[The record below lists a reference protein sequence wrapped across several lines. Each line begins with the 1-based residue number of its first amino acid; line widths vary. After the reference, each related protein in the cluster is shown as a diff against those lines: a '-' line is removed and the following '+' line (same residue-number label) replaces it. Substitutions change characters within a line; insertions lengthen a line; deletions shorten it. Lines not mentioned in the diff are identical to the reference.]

1 MELPEVILDISSISP
16 LRKPD
21 RDTVYDMLI
30 LGGGPAAMSAV
41 VYAAR
46 KMINL
51 AVITS
56 DFGGQMNETAEVENY
71 LGFPSIRAGDLV
83 AKFKEHVMGFDI
95 PVSMG
100 VSVKE
105 VKRKED
111 NETFEI
117 LMEDNTSFCG
127 HTVIFA
133 TGKHH
138 RALTVP
144 GEKELIGRGVAY
156 CATCDAPLYK
166 DKKVVIVGG
175 GNSAFTTALDLLR
188 LNAEAVVVN
197 FLRGWQA
204 DEALQQRVRK
214 FGKVRFLDY
223 HEIVRVE
230 GKDKLETVVCKDRDS
245 AEEERIEA
253 NGLFVE
259 IGLLPNS
266 DPVSKLAGLNE
277 RGEVVVDC
285 YCRTDIPGL
294 FGAGDVT
301 DVPHK
306 QIIIS
311 AGEGA
316 KAALSAYDYLIKKSQ
331 I

>member
-1 MELPEVILDISSISP
+1 MELPGVILDISSISP

-21 RDTVYDMLI
+21 HDAVYDMLI

-51 AVITS
+51 ALITL
-56 DFGGQMNETAEVENY
+56 DFGGQMNETADVENY

-83 AKFKEHVMGFDI
+83 AKFKEHIMGFDI

-100 VSVKE
+100 ISIAE
-105 VKRKED
+105 VKKKD
-111 NETFEI
+111 DTFEV
-117 LMEDNTSFCG
+117 LLEDGASFFG
-127 HTVIFA
+127 HAAIFA
-133 TGKHH
+133 TGKRH
-138 RALTVP
+138 RPLTVP
-144 GEKELIGRGVAY
+144 GEKELVGKGVAY

-197 FLRGWQA
+197 FLSGWQA
-204 DEALQQRVRK
+204 DNALQNRVRK
-214 FGKVRFLDY
+214 FGKIQFLDY
-223 HEIVRVE
+223 HETVRVE
-230 GKDKLETVVCKDRDS
+230 GKDKLDAVVIRDQKTG
-245 AEEERIEA
+245 EEKRIEA
-253 NGLFVE
+253 DGLFVE

-266 DPVSKLAGLNE
+266 DPVKKLVEMNE
-277 RGEVVVDC
+277 HGEVVTDC
-285 YCRTDIPGL
+285 YCRTNVPGL

-301 DVPHK
+301 DVPYK

-316 KAALSAYDYLIKKSQ
+316 KAALSAYDYLIAKSQ

>member
-1 MELPEVILDISSISP
+1 MELPGVILDISSISP

-21 RDTVYDMLI
+21 HDTVYDMLI

-51 AVITS
+51 AVITL

-83 AKFKEHVMGFDI
+83 TKFKEHTISFDI

-100 VSVKE
+100 ISITE
-105 VKRKED
+105 VKRKE
-111 NETFEI
+111 NTFEV
-117 LMEDNTSFCG
+117 LLEDGTSFFG
-127 HTVIFA
+127 HTVVFA
-133 TGKHH
+133 TGKRH
-138 RALTVP
+138 RPLTVP
-144 GEKELIGRGVAY
+144 GEKELVGKGVAY

-197 FLRGWQA
+197 FIIGWQA

-214 FGKVRFLDY
+214 FGKVQFLDY
-223 HEIVRVE
+223 HEIVSVE
-230 GKDKLETVVCKDRDS
+230 GKDKLETVVIRDRR
-245 AEEERIEA
+245 AGEEKKIDA

-266 DPVSKLAGLNE
+266 DPVKKLAGLNKH
-277 RGEVVVDC
+277 GEVLVDC
-285 YCRTDIPGL
+285 YCRTNIPGL

-316 KAALSAYDYLIKKSQ
+316 KAALSAYDYLIEKSQ

>member
-1 MELPEVILDISSISP
+1 MELPGVILDISSISP

-21 RDTVYDMLI
+21 HDTVYDMLI
-30 LGGGPAAMSAV
+30 LGGGPAAMSAL

-51 AVITS
+51 AIVTL

-83 AKFKEHVMGFDI
+83 ARFKEHIMGFDI

-100 VSVKE
+100 ISIAE
-105 VKRKED
+105 VRRKGD
-111 NETFEI
+111 DFEV
-117 LMEDNTSFCG
+117 LMEDGTSFFG
-127 HTVIFA
+127 HSVVFA
-133 TGKHH
+133 TGKRH
-138 RALTVP
+138 RPLTVP
-144 GEKELIGRGVAY
+144 GEKDLVGKGVAY

-175 GNSAFTTALDLLR
+175 GNSAFTTVLDLSR
-188 LNAEAVVVN
+188 LNAKTVVVN
-197 FLRGWQA
+197 FLSGWQA
-204 DEALQQRVRK
+204 DEALRQRVES

-223 HEIVRVE
+223 HEILRVE
-230 GKDKLETVVCKDRDS
+230 GKDKLEAVVVRDRGS
-245 AEEERIEA
+245 GEEARIEA
-253 NGLFVE
+253 DGLFVE

-266 DPVSKLAGLNE
+266 DPVKKLAVLNKI
-277 RGEVVVDC
+277 GEVVVDC

>member
-1 MELPEVILDISSISP
+1 MELPGVILDISSISP
-16 LRKPD
+16 LRKPNH
-21 RDTVYDMLI
+21 DTVYDMLI

-83 AKFKEHVMGFDI
+83 ARFKEHIGSFDI
-95 PVSMG
+95 PVNMG
-100 VSVKE
+100 ISILE
-105 VKRKED
+105 VKRKEE
-111 NETFEI
+111 NFEV
-117 LMEDNTSFCG
+117 LMEDGTSFLG

-133 TGKHH
+133 TGKRH
-138 RALTVP
+138 RPLTVP
-144 GEKELIGRGVAY
+144 GEKELVGKGVAY

-166 DKKVVIVGG
+166 DRKVVIVGG

-197 FLRGWQA
+197 FLSGWQA
-204 DEALQQRVRK
+204 DQALQKRVRN

-223 HEIVRVE
+223 HEVVRVE
-230 GKDKLETVVCKDRDS
+230 GKDKLETVAIRDRRS
-245 AEEERIEA
+245 GEEKRIDA

-266 DPVSKLAGLNE
+266 DPVKKLVGLNE
-277 RGEVVVDC
+277 HGEVVVDC

-316 KAALSAYDYLIKKSQ
+316 KAALSAYDYLIEKSQ

>member
-1 MELPEVILDISSISP
+1 MELPGVILDISSISP

-21 RDTVYDMLI
+21 HDTVYDMLI

-51 AVITS
+51 AVITL
-56 DFGGQMNETAEVENY
+56 DFGGQINETAEVENY

-83 AKFKEHVMGFDI
+83 ARFNEHIRSFDF

-100 VSVKE
+100 ISTVEVRKKE
-105 VKRKED
+105 G
-111 NETFEI
+111 TFEV
-117 LMEDNTSFCG
+117 LMEDGTSFWG
-127 HTVIFA
+127 HTIIVA
-133 TGKHH
+133 TGKRH
-138 RALTVP
+138 RPLTVP
-144 GEKELIGRGVAY
+144 GERELLGKGVAY

-188 LNAEAVVVN
+188 LNAEAVVAN
-197 FLRGWQA
+197 FLSGWQA
-204 DEALQQRVRK
+204 DGAIQRRVRK
-214 FGKVRFLDY
+214 FGKVQFMDY

-230 GKDKLETVVCKDRDS
+230 GKDKLETVVIRDRKS
-245 AEEERIEA
+245 GEEKRIDA
-253 NGLFVE
+253 DGLFVE

-266 DPVSKLAGLNE
+266 DPVKKLVGLNE
-277 RGEVVVDC
+277 HGEVLVDC

-316 KAALSAYDYLIKKSQ
+316 KAALSAYDYLIEKSE

>member
-1 MELPEVILDISSISP
+1 
-16 LRKPD
+16 
-21 RDTVYDMLI
+21 
-30 LGGGPAAMSAV
+30 
-41 VYAAR
+41 
-46 KMINL
+46 MINL

-83 AKFKEHVMGFDI
+83 ARFKEHIMSFDI

-100 VSVKE
+100 ISIAE
-105 VKRKED
+105 VRRKED
-111 NETFEI
+111 NFEV
-117 LMEDNTSFCG
+117 LMEDRTSFFG

-133 TGKHH
+133 TGKRH

-144 GEKELIGRGVAY
+144 GEKELVGKGVAY

-166 DKKVVIVGG
+166 DKKVVIAGG

-197 FLRGWQA
+197 FLSGWQA
-204 DEALQQRVRK
+204 DEAIQQRVRK
-214 FGKVRFLDY
+214 FGKVEFLDY

-230 GKDKLETVVCKDRDS
+230 GRDKLETVITRDRGS
-245 AEEERIEA
+245 GEEKRIGA

-266 DPVSKLAGLNE
+266 DPVKKLAGLNKH
-277 RGEVVVDC
+277 GEVVVDC

-294 FGAGDVT
+294 FSAGDVT

-306 QIIIS
+306 LIIIS

-316 KAALSAYDYLIKKSQ
+316 KAALSAYDYLIVKSQ

>member
-1 MELPEVILDISSISP
+1 MELPGVILDISSVSP

-21 RDTVYDMLI
+21 HDAVYDMLI

-51 AVITS
+51 AIITL

-71 LGFPSIRAGDLV
+71 LGFPSITAGDLV
-83 AKFKEHVMGFDI
+83 ARFKEHIMGFDI

-100 VSVKE
+100 ISIAE
-105 VKRKED
+105 VRRKED
-111 NETFEI
+111 NFEV
-117 LMEDNTSFCG
+117 LMEDGKSFSG
-127 HTVIFA
+127 HTVILA
-133 TGKHH
+133 TGKRH

-144 GEKELIGRGVAY
+144 GEKKLVGKGVAY

-188 LNAEAVVVN
+188 LNAQAVVVN
-197 FLRGWQA
+197 FLSGWQA
-204 DEALQQRVRK
+204 DQALQDRVRK
-214 FGKVRFLDY
+214 FGKVQFLDQ

-230 GKDKLETVVCKDRDS
+230 GKDKFEAVAVRDLRS
-245 AEEERIEA
+245 GEEKRIEA
-253 NGLFVE
+253 DGIFVE

-266 DPVSKLAGLNE
+266 DPVMKLVKLND

-294 FGAGDVT
+294 FAAGDVT

-316 KAALSAYDYLIKKSQ
+316 KAALSAYNYLIEKSQ

>member
-1 MELPEVILDISSISP
+1 MELPGVILDISSISP

-21 RDTVYDMLI
+21 HDTVYDMLI

-51 AVITS
+51 AVVS
-56 DFGGQMNETAEVENY
+56 LDFGGQMNETADVENY
-71 LGFPSIRAGDLV
+71 LGFPSIMAGDLV
-83 AKFKEHVMGFDI
+83 ARFKEHIMGFDI
-95 PVSMG
+95 PASMG
-100 VSVKE
+100 TSIVE
-105 VKRKED
+105 VRRKED
-111 NETFEI
+111 NFEVLMGDGTF
-117 LMEDNTSFCG
+117 FFG

-133 TGKHH
+133 TGKRH
-138 RALTVP
+138 RPLTVP
-144 GEKELIGRGVAY
+144 GEKELVGKGVAY

-188 LNAEAVVVN
+188 LNAQAVVVN
-197 FLRGWQA
+197 FLSGWQA
-204 DEALQQRVRK
+204 DQALQNRVRK
-214 FGKVRFLDY
+214 FGKVQFLDY
-223 HEIVRVE
+223 HEILRVE
-230 GKDKLETVVCKDRDS
+230 GKDKLEAVAIRDRR
-245 AEEERIEA
+245 AGEEKRIEA
-253 NGLFVE
+253 DGLFVE

-266 DPVSKLAGLNE
+266 DPVRKLVQVNE
-277 RGEVVVDC
+277 HGEVVVDC

-316 KAALSAYDYLIKKSQ
+316 KAAISAYDYLIEKSQ

>member
-1 MELPEVILDISSISP
+1 MELPGVILDISSISP

-21 RDTVYDMLI
+21 HDTVYDMLI
-30 LGGGPAAMSAV
+30 LGGGPAAMSAL

-51 AVITS
+51 AIVTL

-83 AKFKEHVMGFDI
+83 ARFKEHIMGFDI

-100 VSVKE
+100 ISIAE
-105 VKRKED
+105 VRRKGD
-111 NETFEI
+111 DFEV
-117 LMEDNTSFCG
+117 LMEDGTSFFG
-127 HTVIFA
+127 HSVIFA
-133 TGKHH
+133 TGKRH
-138 RALTVP
+138 RPLTVP
-144 GEKELIGRGVAY
+144 GEKDLVGKGVAY

-175 GNSAFTTALDLLR
+175 GNSAFTTALDLSR
-188 LNAEAVVVN
+188 LNAKTVVVN
-197 FLRGWQA
+197 FLSGWQA
-204 DEALQQRVRK
+204 DEALMQRVES

-223 HEIVRVE
+223 HEILRVE
-230 GKDKLETVVCKDRDS
+230 GKDKLEAVVVRDRGS
-245 AEEERIEA
+245 GEEARIEA
-253 NGLFVE
+253 DGLFVE

-266 DPVSKLAGLNE
+266 DPVKKLAVLNE
-277 RGEVVVDC
+277 IGEVVVDC

>member
-1 MELPEVILDISSISP
+1 MELPGVILDISSISP

-21 RDTVYDMLI
+21 HNTVYDMLI

-51 AVITS
+51 AVITL

-83 AKFKEHVMGFDI
+83 AKFKEHTRSFDI
-95 PVSMG
+95 PVSMDI
-100 VSVKE
+100 SIAE

-111 NETFEI
+111 TFEI
-117 LMEDNTSFCG
+117 LLEDGTSFFG

-133 TGKHH
+133 TGKRH
-138 RALTVP
+138 RPLTVP
-144 GEKELIGRGVAY
+144 GEKELVGKGVAY

-197 FLRGWQA
+197 FLSGWQA

-214 FGKVRFLDY
+214 FAKVRFLDY

-230 GKDKLETVVCKDRDS
+230 GKDRLEAVAIRDRRAGEEKRIEREWALCGNRSS
-245 AEEERIEA
+245 AELGSCEETGRIE
-253 NGLFVE
+253 
-259 IGLLPNS
+259 
-266 DPVSKLAGLNE
+266 
-277 RGEVVVDC
+277 
-285 YCRTDIPGL
+285 
-294 FGAGDVT
+294 
-301 DVPHK
+301 
-306 QIIIS
+306 
-311 AGEGA
+311 
-316 KAALSAYDYLIKKSQ
+316 
-331 I
+331 

>member
-1 MELPEVILDISSISP
+1 MELPGVILDISSISP

-21 RDTVYDMLI
+21 HDTVYDMLI
-30 LGGGPAAMSAV
+30 LGGGPAAMSAL

-51 AVITS
+51 AIVTL

-83 AKFKEHVMGFDI
+83 ARFKEHIMGFDI

-100 VSVKE
+100 ISIAE
-105 VKRKED
+105 VRRKGD
-111 NETFEI
+111 DFEV
-117 LMEDNTSFCG
+117 LMEDGTSFFG
-127 HTVIFA
+127 HSVIFA
-133 TGKHH
+133 TGKRH
-138 RALTVP
+138 RPLTVP
-144 GEKELIGRGVAY
+144 GEKDLVGKGVAY

-175 GNSAFTTALDLLR
+175 GNSAFTTALDLSR
-188 LNAEAVVVN
+188 LNAKTVVVN
-197 FLRGWQA
+197 FLSGWQA
-204 DEALQQRVRK
+204 DEALRQRVES

-223 HEIVRVE
+223 HEILRVE
-230 GKDKLETVVCKDRDS
+230 GKDKLEAVVVRDRGS
-245 AEEERIEA
+245 GEEARIEA
-253 NGLFVE
+253 DGLFVE

-266 DPVSKLAGLNE
+266 DPVKKLAVLNKI
-277 RGEVVVDC
+277 GEVVVDC

>member
-1 MELPEVILDISSISP
+1 
-16 LRKPD
+16 
-21 RDTVYDMLI
+21 
-30 LGGGPAAMSAV
+30 
-41 VYAAR
+41 
-46 KMINL
+46 
-51 AVITS
+51 
-56 DFGGQMNETAEVENY
+56 MNETAEVENY
-71 LGFPSIRAGDLV
+71 LGFPSIRASDLV
-83 AKFKEHVMGFDI
+83 ARFKEHIMGFDI

-100 VSVKE
+100 ISIAE
-105 VKRKED
+105 VRRKKD
-111 NETFEI
+111 NFEV
-117 LMEDNTSFCG
+117 LMEDGTSFFG

-133 TGKHH
+133 TGKRH

-144 GEKELIGRGVAY
+144 GEKELVGKGVAY

-197 FLRGWQA
+197 FLSGWQA
-204 DEALQQRVRK
+204 DEAIQQRVRK
-214 FGKVRFLDY
+214 FGKVQFLDY

-230 GKDKLETVVCKDRDS
+230 GRDKLETVITRDRGS
-245 AEEERIEA
+245 GEEKRIEA

-266 DPVSKLAGLNE
+266 DPVKKLAGLNE
-277 RGEVVVDC
+277 HGEVVVDC

>member
-21 RDTVYDMLI
+21 HDTVYDMLI

-83 AKFKEHVMGFDI
+83 ARFKEHIMGFDI
-95 PVSMG
+95 PVNMG
-100 VSVKE
+100 SIAE
-105 VKRKED
+105 VRRKED
-111 NETFEI
+111 NFEV
-117 LMEDNTSFCG
+117 LMEDGTSFFG

-133 TGKHH
+133 TGKRH

-144 GEKELIGRGVAY
+144 GEKELIGKGVAY

-166 DKKVVIVGG
+166 DKKVVIAGG

-188 LNAEAVVVN
+188 FNAEAVVVN
-197 FLRGWQA
+197 FLSGWQA
-204 DEALQQRVRK
+204 DEAIQQRVRK
-214 FGKVRFLDY
+214 FGKVQFLDY
-223 HEIVRVE
+223 HEIVGVE
-230 GKDKLETVVCKDRDS
+230 GGDKLETVITRDRGS
-245 AEEERIEA
+245 GEEKRIEA

-266 DPVSKLAGLNE
+266 DPVKKLAGLNKH
-277 RGEVVVDC
+277 GEVVVDC
-285 YCRTDIPGL
+285 YCRTDVPGL

-316 KAALSAYDYLIKKSQ
+316 KAALSAYDYLIARSQ

>member
-1 MELPEVILDISSISP
+1 MELPGVILDISSISP

-21 RDTVYDMLI
+21 HDTVYDMLI

-83 AKFKEHVMGFDI
+83 AKFKEHIRGFDI

-100 VSVKE
+100 ISISE
-105 VKRKED
+105 VKKKEGTD
-111 NETFEI
+111 SIEV
-117 LMEDNTSFCG
+117 LLEDGTSFSG

-133 TGKHH
+133 TGKRH

-144 GEKELIGRGVAY
+144 GEKELVGKGVAY

-197 FLRGWQA
+197 FLSEWQA

-214 FGKVRFLDY
+214 FGKVQFLDY

-230 GKDKLETVVCKDRDS
+230 GKDKLEAVAIRDRR
-245 AEEERIEA
+245 AGEEKRIDA
-253 NGLFVE
+253 DGVFIE

-266 DPVSKLAGLNE
+266 EPVRNLVELNE
-277 RGEVVVDC
+277 HGEVIVDC
-285 YCRTDIPGL
+285 YCRTNIPGL

-316 KAALSAYDYLIKKSQ
+316 KAALSAYDYLIEKSQ